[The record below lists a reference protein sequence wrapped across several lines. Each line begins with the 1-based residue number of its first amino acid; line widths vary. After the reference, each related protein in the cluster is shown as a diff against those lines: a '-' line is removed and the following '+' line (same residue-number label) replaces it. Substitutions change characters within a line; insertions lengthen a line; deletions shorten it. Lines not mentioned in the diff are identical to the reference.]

1 MSFLIGRRQ
10 RFCVHDTVSSWH
22 NVTSGIPQE
31 SVLRPVLFPLYI
43 NDIPDT
49 IASNVYMFSDGTII
63 YRPITSGA
71 PWSAANRLHGQRTGA
86 FSWRPV
92 LGLSRKTDQF
102 RLDPIQNCAPGWWCD
117 RESSVYHL
125 ALEMYSGIFRH
136 ATIPPALSRMLTKHQ
151 LHPCPHPTHHSH
163 DYHTQT
169 PTVTNPT
176 AFHAQL

>member
-1 MSFLIGRRQ
+1 MQ
-10 RFCVHDTVSSWH
+10 PTVKK
-22 NVTSGIPQE
+22 TSGT
-31 SVLRPVLFPLYI
+31 RR
-43 NDIPDT
+43 
-49 IASNVYMFSDGTII
+49 NVGRSWSTMECSQPSRRLVELDA
-63 YRPITSGA
+63 TSGVRGA

-92 LGLSRKTDQF
+92 LGLSRKTDQI
-102 RLDPIQNCAPGWWCD
+102 RLDPTQNCAPGWWCD

-125 ALEMYSGIFRH
+125 ALEMFSGIFRH
-136 ATIPPALSRMLTKHQ
+136 ATNPLSMLTKHQ

-163 DYHTQT
+163 DYHTHT

>member
-1 MSFLIGRRQ
+1 MYIICTPGSL
-10 RFCVHDTVSSWH
+10 CTSYVHLAHYVHHIYAWRTMYVICTSDALCISYVHVTH
-22 NVTSGIPQE
+22 NVHHG
-31 SVLRPVLFPLYI
+31 VR
-43 NDIPDT
+43 
-49 IASNVYMFSDGTII
+49 
-63 YRPITSGA
+63 GA

-92 LGLSRKTDQF
+92 LGLSRKTEKF
-102 RLDPIQNCAPGWWCD
+102 RLDPTQNCAPGLWCD

-136 ATIPPALSRMLTKHQ
+136 ALSRMPTKLQ
-151 LHPCPHPTHHSH
+151 LHPCLHPTHHSH
-163 DYHTQT
+163 DYHTHT